1 MYSAVYDA
9 GNKLEK
15 SICPLLWRTALG
27 GGKNELER
35 IMDDNFWNLW
45 MARTQYGILGI
56 YGCCAVDR
64 NTYECG
70 ILGNKAKE

>member
-1 MYSAVYDA
+1 
-9 GNKLEK
+9 
-15 SICPLLWRTALG
+15 
-27 GGKNELER
+27 
-35 IMDDNFWNLW
+35 

-70 ILGNKAKE
+70 ILGNKAKEKNSMIKKWFRKVIYV

>member
-1 MYSAVYDA
+1 MQSA

-15 SICPLLWRTALG
+15 SICSLLWRTALG
-27 GGKNELER
+27 GRKNELER
-35 IMDDNFWNLW
+35 IMDDNFWNLR

-64 NTYECG
+64 NTHECG

>member
-1 MYSAVYDA
+1 
-9 GNKLEK
+9 
-15 SICPLLWRTALG
+15 
-27 GGKNELER
+27 
-35 IMDDNFWNLW
+35 

-64 NTYECG
+64 NTHECG